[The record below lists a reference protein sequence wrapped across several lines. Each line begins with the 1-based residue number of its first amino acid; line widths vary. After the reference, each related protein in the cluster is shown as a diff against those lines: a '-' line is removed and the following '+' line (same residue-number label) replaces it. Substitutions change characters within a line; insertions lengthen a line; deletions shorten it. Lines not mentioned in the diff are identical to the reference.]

1 MPLAIDIALVSVGE
15 ACLPTY
21 IAHLQGCD
29 VIHPVTGTEVG
40 SFDI

>member
-1 MPLAIDIALVSVGE
+1 MPLAIDIVLVSVGE
-15 ACLPTY
+15 ACLPIY

-29 VIHPVTGTEVG
+29 VIRPLIGTEVG